1 MTAFKPLLATIG
13 FALAVATTFAEPYNT
28 SRQYGNTPHPV
39 RNAQPVTIDS
49 MKLPPPLPVNAL
61 PLDLHSPENP
71 DEKRTDS
78 LVEKSADTIPVA
90 STDQKMPIE
99 GNLVDS
105 KDQKTPVSEM
115 IVGSTEQK
123 MPVEDT
129 PVAST
134 DQKIPIEDTPVSS
147 TDQKIPIEDT
157 PVSST
162 DQKIPIEDTPVSS
175 TDQKIPIADIIVASI
190 DQKIPIEEILAA
202 STNIVETKWLVGS
215 VFTDN
220 MKEKTFARP
229 STRAIRRMQDF
240 LKELGYVAIPI
251 VL

>member
-71 DEKRTDS
+71 NEKRTDS

-162 DQKIPIEDTPVSS
+162 DQKIPI
-175 TDQKIPIADIIVASI
+175 ADIIVASI

-220 MKEKTFARP
+220 MTEKTFARP

>member
-71 DEKRTDS
+71 NEKRTDS

-115 IVGSTEQK
+115 IVGST
-123 MPVEDT
+123 
-129 PVAST
+129 
-134 DQKIPIEDTPVSS
+134 DQKIPIEDTPISS

-220 MKEKTFARP
+220 MTEKTFARP

>member
-71 DEKRTDS
+71 NEKRTDS

-123 MPVEDT
+123 
-129 PVAST
+129 
-134 DQKIPIEDTPVSS
+134 IPIEGTIGS
-147 TDQKIPIEDT
+147 
-157 PVSST
+157 
-162 DQKIPIEDTPVSS
+162 
-175 TDQKIPIADIIVASI
+175 
-190 DQKIPIEEILAA
+190 
-202 STNIVETKWLVGS
+202 STNIVETKWLVDP

-220 MKEKTFARP
+220 LTRTPAFARP
-229 STRAIRRMQDF
+229 STLALRRMQDF